1 MRCCSCSENPF
12 FSWDSVPQLSAFS
25 ASCSWRAQSLSASPT
40 QPVTD
45 SSKVSLWAPISSSIL
60 HFAAHQTISLNEA
73 SASLP
78 NGCRC
83 VHEIKL
89 HLLKP
94 LLANPH
100 LGNLTKFLSS
110 LSSLHYQY
118 LIRSL
123 TWSSH
128 SMLASLPDL
137 WHPMW
142 NRAFPAAQASTTAS
156 SLCLT
161 THGTYRTLLLIWRI

>member
-100 LGNLTKFLSS
+100 LGNLGKFLSS

-142 NRAFPAAQASTTAS
+142 NRAFPAAQASSTAS

-161 THGTYRTLLLIWRI
+161 TNYSRNL